1 MGRPQ
6 GRRLGYHTPEQASNR
21 GPRDSRLCITAAS
34 RYHLPQR
41 RGCVTRKNP
50 DSILHMAAVNPD
62 PCWSTRAR
70 ALEHTCIGAHAHMR
84 WSTRALEHTCIGAHL
99 HWSTR
104 ALPISSSATCRHLYM
119 RCIGYPR
126 VTEGRAAWRCVY
138 MRDVGYPH
146 VAYQT
151 GAQTVCQTETVRNSH
166 RKYQTGRT

>member
-84 WSTRALEHTCIGAHL
+84 WSTRALEHTCIGAHV
-99 HWSTR
+99 HRSTL
-104 ALPISSSATCRHLYM
+104 ALEHTCIAYFVICHMPSSVHEMYRIPARDRGSGCLAVCVHERCRIPA
-119 RCIGYPR
+119 RGVSDRRPDS
-126 VTEGRAAWRCVY
+126 VSD
-138 MRDVGYPH
+138 RDSQKL
-146 VAYQT
+146 A
-151 GAQTVCQTETVRNSH
+151 
-166 RKYQTGRT
+166 